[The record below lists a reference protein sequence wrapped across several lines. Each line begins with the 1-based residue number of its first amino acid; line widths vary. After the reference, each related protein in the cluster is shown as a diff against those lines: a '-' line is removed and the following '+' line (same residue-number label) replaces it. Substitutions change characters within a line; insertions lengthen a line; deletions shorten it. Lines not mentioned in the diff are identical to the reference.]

1 MNQTRYQSQ
10 DLEIK
15 KIYQDE
21 RQYIVLESR
30 NVNVIYNW
38 RKKKI
43 YKNRKKMKTTKK
55 LKNIKKK
62 STKKT
67 TKKLKIKFRCN

>member
-1 MNQTRYQSQ
+1 MNQTSYQSQ

-15 KIYQDE
+15 IHQDE

-55 LKNIKKK
+55 TEKYQKKY
-62 STKKT
+62 KKD
-67 TKKLKIKFRCN
+67 N